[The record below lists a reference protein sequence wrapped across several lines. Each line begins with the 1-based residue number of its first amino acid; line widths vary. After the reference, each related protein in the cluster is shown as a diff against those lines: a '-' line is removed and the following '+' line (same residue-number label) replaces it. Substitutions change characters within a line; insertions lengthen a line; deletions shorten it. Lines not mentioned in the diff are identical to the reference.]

1 MAEVPKVP
9 TFEKSVSSKVLFDS
23 PLYVSIRNILLVQI
37 LAADI
42 AWVKVWRSG
51 GGEPIIKPHGPVS

>member
-42 AWVKVWRSG
+42 AWGSRSG
-51 GGEPIIKPHGPVS
+51 GLEGVNLS